1 MAFVYCLLSDGG
13 REQKVGECCSVQ
25 QRALDEDENTGGA
38 AQDGDQMGR
47 QVEVLGLRG
56 HSTGWVSVLTSI
68 KWPDSSSQGGRE
80 ALLTSPVAAV
90 GQLAWQALPAL
101 PFRNH

>member
-1 MAFVYCLLSDGG
+1 MAFVHCLLSDGG
-13 REQKVGECCSVQ
+13 REQKMGECCRVQ
-25 QRALDEDENTGGA
+25 QRALDEDANTGGA

-47 QVEVLGLRG
+47 QVGVSGLRG

-68 KWPDSSSQGGRE
+68 KWPESSSQGRRE

-90 GQLAWQALPAL
+90 DQLAWQALP
-101 PFRNH
+101 FRNH